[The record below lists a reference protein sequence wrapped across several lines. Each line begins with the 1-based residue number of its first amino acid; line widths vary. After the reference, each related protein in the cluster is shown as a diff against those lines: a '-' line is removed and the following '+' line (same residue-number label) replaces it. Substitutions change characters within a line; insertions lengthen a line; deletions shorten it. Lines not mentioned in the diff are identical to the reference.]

1 MTAPVL
7 EVDGLSKQF
16 TVNSGL
22 VSRLFGNTQEVTAV
36 RDVSFEVG
44 RGETLALVGESGA
57 GKSTVGNI
65 ITRVHE
71 PSSGTVRYRG
81 EDLHSLTGE
90 ELMEYRQS
98 VQMVF
103 QDPYSSLDPRY
114 KVGSTVAEPLKI
126 HTELSKDE
134 RQERVAELLE
144 TVNLDPAFANRFPH
158 ELSGGQ
164 LQRVS
169 IATALSVDPDF
180 IILDEPVSALD
191 VSVQAQILNLLMR
204 LQRERDLSYL
214 FISHDLSV
222 VKHLSDRVAVM
233 YLGEI
238 VERGETAGLFEA
250 PVHPYTEGLL
260 ASVPQANPD
269 DHRRGQRLTGE
280 VPSPIDPPSGCP
292 FHPRCDYATDECT
305 EMNPALE
312 DVFAGRDAA
321 CHNWEEVGGE
331 AGARPDAVT
340 VAEESPE
347 SED

>member
-1 MTAPVL
+1 MMGDPVL
-7 EVDGLSKQF
+7 EVDSLTKEF
-16 TVNSGL
+16 AVNSGF
-22 VSRLFGNTQEVTAV
+22 VSRLLGNTQQLTAV
-36 RDVSFEVG
+36 RDVSFDVG
-44 RGETLALVGESGA
+44 GGETLALVGESGA

-71 PSSGTVRYRG
+71 PSAGAVTYRG
-81 EDLHSLTGE
+81 QDVHELAGED
-90 ELMEYRQS
+90 LMEYRQS

-114 KVGSTVAEPLKI
+114 RVGSTVAEPLKI
-126 HTELSKDE
+126 HTDLSKEE
-134 RQERVAELLE
+134 RQDRVAELLE
-144 TVNLDPAFANRFPH
+144 TVNLDPAFAERYPH

-169 IATALSVDPDF
+169 IATALSVDPEF

-191 VSVQAQILNLLMR
+191 VSVQARILNLLME
-204 LQRERDLSYL
+204 LQRARDLSYL
-214 FISHDLSV
+214 FISHDLGV

-238 VERGETAGLFEA
+238 VEQGETVDLFEA

-280 VPSPIDPPSGCP
+280 IPSPIDPPSGCP
-292 FHPRCDYATDECT
+292 FHPRCEYATDKCT
-305 EMNPALE
+305 EENPPLE
-312 DVFAGRDAA
+312 DVFAGRQTA
-321 CHNWEEVGGE
+321 CHHWEEVG
-331 AGARPDAVT
+331 A
-340 VAEESPE
+340 VAEADGTIPE
-347 SED
+347 EPGEPTD

>member
-1 MTAPVL
+1 MNESIL

-16 TVNSGL
+16 TVNSGI
-22 VSRLFGNTQEVTAV
+22 VSRLLGKSKNLTAV

-44 RGETLALVGESGA
+44 KGETLALVGESGA

-65 ITRVHE
+65 ITRVHR
-71 PSSGTVRYRG
+71 PSSGSVQYRD
-81 EDLHSLTGE
+81 ENVHELTGDD
-90 ELMEYRQS
+90 LMEYRQS

-114 KVGSTVAEPLKI
+114 RVGSTIAEPLKI
-126 HTELSKDE
+126 HTDMSKEE
-134 RQERVAELLE
+134 RRERVTELLQ
-144 TVNLDPAFANRFPH
+144 TVNLDPSFRERYPH

-169 IATALSVDPDF
+169 IATALSVDPEF

-191 VSVQAQILNLLMR
+191 VSVQARILNLLMQ

-238 VERGETAGLFEA
+238 VEQGDTAGLFEA
-250 PVHPYTEGLL
+250 PAHPYTEGLL
-260 ASVPQANPD
+260 ASVPQANP
-269 DHRRGQRLTGE
+269 HIRREGQRLTGE
-280 VPSPIDPPSGCP
+280 IPSPINPPSGCP
-292 FHPRCDYATDECT
+292 FHPRCEYATDECT
-305 EMNPALE
+305 EENPPLE
-312 DVFAGRDAA
+312 GVFEGRKAA
-321 CHNWEEVGGE
+321 CHHWEEVTSIRDEDG
-331 AGARPDAVT
+331 VLS
-340 VAEESPE
+340 AEERQE
-347 SED
+347 AND